1 MGSRNEYD
9 AKVRSGRS
17 GILDFLNR
25 ISIRAKLWIGFSVVV
40 VAIASMAFEEVSSL
54 SAVHGQFE
62 HVVSEVQPIVTHLE
76 RARSYLD
83 SSIVDLG
90 YYLHTRNAENLTRF
104 REKLARGRKE
114 IDLLEAGEEN
124 QNIEPARITS
134 IHQHIDAYEAEAS
147 KVIAVSSDDAKN
159 YPARHYATDHLYP
172 YSQKIQQHIA
182 EMIFSEQDEAPSRRR
197 RQIATDVFNLR
208 YTWSNIVNANRAFMA
223 FRNKGALTQLD
234 DYQARFYALLDRL
247 DSYGDDL
254 TFEES
259 DAVAEIRKNADEY
272 FKNFKQI
279 VILHSGKQWRMDAY
293 LLDTKLRPQ
302 LKAVYK
308 DLNALI
314 EIENTELDD
323 SLEGVTSLYRFKIV
337 QALIMALVFIGL
349 ASLINIIISRR
360 IVADLGQAVDVA
372 GKIAG
377 GNLDNRI
384 EVQSEDETGRL
395 LSSLDAMQTQLR
407 ERIIRER
414 EKARE
419 NERIKQALDSA
430 HTSVMVVSPD
440 GKVLYAND
448 ALLNTLRKYQQTLSE
463 QCSGFSPE
471 RLIGH
476 SVSMLSCLSSLDV
489 SRLRGLTGATTVDE
503 SLDGIDFRL
512 TCMPVL
518 DAAGQPIGTVVE
530 WYDRTEEIR
539 LEQALNEVVERAS
552 QGDLQARLNVGETES
567 EFYQK
572 LSASFNTLLEINE
585 RVIGDVSRVLGS
597 VSAGR
602 LTQKIHGAYQGAFE
616 DLRRHVNDTVDKL
629 REVIQKIDHSASGI
643 HSNVTQIAEGNH
655 HLEQR
660 TQAQA
665 SDVESTAAS
674 MEEITGTIRQ
684 NGQNLD
690 EARCL
695 ANKAKRQAEEGG
707 QVVRETTRAMEGI
720 NNASA
725 KITDITNVI
734 DEIAFQTNLL
744 ALNAAVEAAHAGE
757 QGKGF
762 AVVAAE
768 VRDLAQRSAEAARE
782 INDLIED
789 TTERIRE
796 GSELVDVSGN
806 HLDQIIASI
815 TSVSR
820 HMDEI
825 AAAGV
830 EQAAGIEQIN
840 QAISRFDQ
848 SIQQNRSLAAKTSST
863 SAALL
868 DESKQLSELVAY
880 FKLADA
886 GVSRDRRSAS
896 RPWRQAS

>member
-1 MGSRNEYD
+1 
-9 AKVRSGRS
+9 
-17 GILDFLNR
+17 
-25 ISIRAKLWIGFSVVV
+25 
-40 VAIASMAFEEVSSL
+40 
-54 SAVHGQFE
+54 
-62 HVVSEVQPIVTHLE
+62 
-76 RARSYLD
+76 
-83 SSIVDLG
+83 
-90 YYLHTRNAENLTRF
+90 
-104 REKLARGRKE
+104 
-114 IDLLEAGEEN
+114 
-124 QNIEPARITS
+124 
-134 IHQHIDAYEAEAS
+134 
-147 KVIAVSSDDAKN
+147 
-159 YPARHYATDHLYP
+159 
-172 YSQKIQQHIA
+172 
-182 EMIFSEQDEAPSRRR
+182 
-197 RQIATDVFNLR
+197 
-208 YTWSNIVNANRAFMA
+208 MA

-272 FKNFKQI
+272 FKNFKQV

-314 EIENTELDD
+314 ELENTELDD

-602 LTQKIHGAYQGAFE
+602 LTQKIHGTYQGAFE